1 MSGEQRV
8 NEYKYL
14 TRIFLRSTLSLL
26 CHPKPQTLPLVHGPE
41 FDQELLCFP
50 MFLLTLVKITVEE
63 TCDLVFTNRTKVI
76 REYFLP
82 LFSSSVV
89 AILKMAVKLF
99 VFQLTSYGLNLSSK
113 QVIKQD
119 KTEGWEREATVRST
133 L

>member
-1 MSGEQRV
+1 
-8 NEYKYL
+8 
-14 TRIFLRSTLSLL
+14 
-26 CHPKPQTLPLVHGPE
+26 
-41 FDQELLCFP
+41 